1 MFKRILFPTDASE
14 PALAATDAAINFA
27 AEQEAV
33 LVVLNVQPPFRA
45 PPGALVPQA
54 NYYSEEKYLEAV
66 RGYAND
72 VISAVVAK
80 AKARGVTTE
89 PVVKISDLVYESI
102 IGEAE
107 KRKCDL
113 IFMASHGRRGIAGMV
128 LGSETNKV
136 LTHCKVPALIYR

>member
-14 PALAATDAAINFA
+14 PSLAATDAAVKFA
-27 AEQEAV
+27 AEQGAV
-33 LVVLNVQPPFRA
+33 LVVLNVQPPFRT

-66 RGYAND
+66 RGYANE
-72 VISAVVAK
+72 VMAAVAEK
-80 AKARGVTTE
+80 AKAHSVTTE
-89 PVVKISDLVYESI
+89 AVVKISDQVYEAI
-102 IGEAE
+102 IKEAE
-107 KRKCDL
+107 KRQCDL

>member
-14 PALAATDAAINFA
+14 PALAATDAAVKFA
-27 AEQEAV
+27 AEQGAV

-45 PPGALVPQA
+45 PPGALVPAA

-72 VISAVVAK
+72 VINAVAAK
-80 AKARGVTTE
+80 AKGLSVTVE
-89 PVVKISDLVYESI
+89 PVIKISDQVYETI
-102 IGEAE
+102 IKEAE
-107 KRKCDL
+107 KRECDL
-113 IFMASHGRRGIAGMV
+113 IFMASHGHRELAGVV